1 MTLLELRFYPP
12 ARLEVRHPFLDDMNH
27 WPVGQP
33 QPTRRFQCR
42 MDTYASDPSGA
53 SEGTPPVLLI
63 IFIVIGLV
71 LIVAAGVIIGQS
83 ASEYGGGFSIGKGIA
98 SGALILGGLALIFV
112 GFGWREVGA
121 GQVGVKT
128 RFGAVQEGT
137 LLPGLHWI
145 IPAVD
150 GITVFDGRVQAYNFE
165 EIESVTRDLQSVQL
179 SGLINFRI
187 DSAKADRILQEVGQ
201 PDDYARKVFLR
212 PSNTAL
218 KEITPEYDAFNV
230 ISKRDEIGQ
239 RTLANLRERM
249 EDFNIIV
256 ERVSVENIRLNDQ
269 FLTSVEAK
277 QIAEQDLARANF
289 EADRDVR
296 LAEGGRDARITRAQG
311 EAQANDLINASLSE
325 PLLQWTYIQRLAD
338 NVQLMLVPSDQ
349 GLIFDLG
356 AITETGGS
364 SEARPPLPQ
373 PVAPTDESE

>member
-1 MTLLELRFYPP
+1 M
-12 ARLEVRHPFLDDMNH
+12 
-27 WPVGQP
+27 
-33 QPTRRFQCR
+33 
-42 MDTYASDPSGA
+42 
-53 SEGTPPVLLI
+53 LLI

-71 LIVAAGVIIGQS
+71 LIVAAGAIVAHS
-83 ASEYGGGFSIGKGIA
+83 LSDYGDDFTVGKGVA
-98 SGALILGGLALIFV
+98 TGALILGGLALIFV
-112 GFGWREVGA
+112 GFGWREIGA

-201 PDDYARKVFLR
+201 PGDYAEKVFLR

-230 ISKRDEIGQ
+230 ISNRDEIGQ

-249 EDFNIIV
+249 EEFNIIV
-256 ERVSVENIRLNDQ
+256 ERVSVENIRLNEQ
-269 FLTSVEAK
+269 FLQSVEAK
-277 QIAEQDLARANF
+277 QIAEQDLARAFF

-296 LAEGGRDARITRAQG
+296 LAEGARDARITRAEG
-311 EAQANDLINASLSE
+311 EAQANDLINSSLSE
-325 PLLQWTYIQRLAD
+325 ALLQWTYIQRLAD

-356 AITETGGS
+356 AITATGGS
-364 SEARPPLPQ
+364 SAAPQSLPQ
-373 PVAPTDESE
+373 PVVPTDESE

>member
-1 MTLLELRFYPP
+1 MAHQKGHT
-12 ARLEVRHPFLDDMNH
+12 
-27 WPVGQP
+27 
-33 QPTRRFQCR
+33 
-42 MDTYASDPSGA
+42 
-53 SEGTPPVLLI
+53 VLLI
-63 IFIVIGLV
+63 IFIAIGV
-71 LIVAAGVIIGQS
+71 ALIVAGGVIVALS
-83 ASEYGGGFSIGKGIA
+83 LSDYGSDFSIGKGVA
-98 SGALILGGLALIFV
+98 TGALILGGLALIFV

-145 IPAVD
+145 VPAID
-150 GITVFDGRVQAYNFE
+150 GITVFDSRVQAYNFE
-165 EIESVTRDLQSVQL
+165 DIDSVTRDLQSVQL

-187 DSAKADRILQEVGQ
+187 DAAKADRILQEVGQ
-201 PDDYARKVFLR
+201 PADYAQKVFLR

-239 RTLANLRERM
+239 RTLANLIERM
-249 EDFNIIV
+249 EEFNIIV

-269 FLTSVEAK
+269 FLQSVEAK

-296 LAEGGRDARITRAQG
+296 LAEGSRDARVTRAEG

-325 PLLQWTYIQRLAD
+325 QLLQWTYIQELAD

-356 AITETGGS
+356 AITETSGS
-364 SEARPPLPQ
+364 DEAPAPLPL
-373 PVAPTDESE
+373 PVEPTDETE